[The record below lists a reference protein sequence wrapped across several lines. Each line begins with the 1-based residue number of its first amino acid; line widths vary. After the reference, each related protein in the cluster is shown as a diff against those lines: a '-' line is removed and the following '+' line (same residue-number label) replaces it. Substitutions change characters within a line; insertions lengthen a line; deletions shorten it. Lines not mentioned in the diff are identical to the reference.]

1 MINDTLIRILFE
13 FLELITSFDDLGS
26 FALFVQ
32 KLLALISGVVAYI
45 PTLKN
50 YLGLVFYFIPK
61 ELVIPMVEIG
71 GLALIVRIAVAIKKL
86 IV

>member
-13 FLELITSFDDLGS
+13 FLQIITSFDDIQA
-26 FALFVQ
+26 FEEFVQ
-32 KLLALISGVVAYI
+32 KLLVLMASVVAYI

-61 ELVIPMVEIG
+61 ELVTPMIEIG